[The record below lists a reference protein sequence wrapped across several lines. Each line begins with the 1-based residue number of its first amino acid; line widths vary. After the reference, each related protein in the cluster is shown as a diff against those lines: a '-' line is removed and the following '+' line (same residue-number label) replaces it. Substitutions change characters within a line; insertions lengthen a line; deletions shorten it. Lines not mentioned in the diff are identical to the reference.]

1 MITLYDLLGVSK
13 TASSQEIKTAFKKK
27 ALQYH
32 PDKNDGNPDKEEIFK
47 RINMAY
53 QVLGQPQSRTNYDF
67 SITPRT
73 VSYPSTPQKKEPNSY
88 KYQSRTRP
96 FRPYV
101 KTAIDWEANRTSTL

>member
-53 QVLGQPQSRTNYDF
+53 QVLGQPQSRD
-67 SITPRT
+67 
-73 VSYPSTPQKKEPNSY
+73 K
-88 KYQSRTRP
+88 
-96 FRPYV
+96 
-101 KTAIDWEANRTSTL
+101 L